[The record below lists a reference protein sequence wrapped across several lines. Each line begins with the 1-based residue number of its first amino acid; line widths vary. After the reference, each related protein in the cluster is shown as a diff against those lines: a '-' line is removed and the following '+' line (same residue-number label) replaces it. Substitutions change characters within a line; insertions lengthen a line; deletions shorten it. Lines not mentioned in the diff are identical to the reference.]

1 MSRKAL
7 RNFLALAC
15 TAALV
20 SACGAPASTSGAQ
33 VAQGTASAPSSVA
46 SPTAEAPAGSS
57 GKLEVTKIGFGVD
70 KKAPEPRY
78 AEIVAVIKNGTD
90 KITSMAVNFAA
101 YDSSG
106 DVIGQ
111 QETSAPVARAGAT
124 VATTVTVELPR
135 GAKVAKV
142 TADVN
147 VLEAQK
153 DDHPESQFI
162 ASKVK
167 LRTGEYGD
175 DRVTGTVTSKY
186 SSDVKDAYV
195 AAVCYN
201 AQGTIVAGGEDYF
214 TVASG
219 KSAAVQVNLN
229 WNQKPKRCELYP
241 TLGGASE
248 ATS

>member
-1 MSRKAL
+1 MSGKAL
-7 RNFLALAC
+7 TSVVALAC
-15 TAALV
+15 TATLV
-20 SACGAPASTSGAQ
+20 SACEVPASTSGAQ
-33 VAQGTASAPSSVA
+33 VAQGTASAPTSVA
-46 SPTAEAPAGSS
+46 SRASEPSAASS

-70 KKAPEPRY
+70 KKAPEPRF
-78 AEIVAVIKNGTD
+78 AQLVAVIKNGTD
-90 KITSMAVNFAA
+90 NITSMTVSFAA
-101 YDSSG
+101 YDASG

-124 VATTVTVELPR
+124 VATTVPVELPK
-135 GAKVAKV
+135 GATVAKV
-142 TADVN
+142 TADIN
-147 VLEAQK
+147 VLQAQK

-162 ASKVK
+162 ASK
-167 LRTGEYGD
+167 LRLRSGEFGD
-175 DRVTGTVTSKY
+175 DRVTGTVTSQY

-195 AAVCYN
+195 AAVCYD
-201 AQGTIVAGGEDYF
+201 AEGAIVAGGEDYF

-219 KSAAVQVNLN
+219 KSAAVQVDLN